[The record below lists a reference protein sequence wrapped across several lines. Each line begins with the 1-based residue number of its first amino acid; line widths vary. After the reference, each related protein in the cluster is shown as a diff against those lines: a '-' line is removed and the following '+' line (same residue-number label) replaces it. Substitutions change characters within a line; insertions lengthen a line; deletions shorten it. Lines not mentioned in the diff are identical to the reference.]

1 MLPGI
6 YRVFHIPRIIL
17 GTGRGLNM
25 DTLVVEL
32 MQKRLEKEINE
43 ALKHL
48 ELQVGK
54 IEFRLS
60 ERLALIINLKSLS

>member
-1 MLPGI
+1 
-6 YRVFHIPRIIL
+6 
-17 GTGRGLNM
+17 M